1 MEPSYSVVS
10 EPGDGQHLY
19 LTSGWENMKVWT
31 YTAEKS
37 GSVIQRLKS
46 KIINEKCWSKGIPV
60 EVLIIRNVAS

>member
-10 EPGDGQHLY
+10 QPGDGQHLH
-19 LTSGWENMKVWT
+19 LTGGWESMKVWT

-37 GSVIQRLKS
+37 GSVIHRTKS
-46 KIINEKCWSKGIPV
+46 KIINGKCWSKGIPV